1 MTVEITCPHCNLSR
15 KIPREKVP
23 PGTRWATCPRCK
35 ERFEFFF
42 PVLDFD
48 FERAQETA
56 GAEGRRSLSPWEN
69 RSESGLLKGMTLTLK
84 SVVFS
89 PKRFFRTTTYEGGI
103 REPMAFGLLA
113 GSIGMMLVIFWQFLQ
128 GGAELFSGGAGP
140 LGGFGTVFVF
150 LGAMALCPLLVAM
163 TLFVASAIVH
173 LLLLAVRGGSNG
185 FEATFRVISYSQAAQ
200 IWGLVPFVGGLIGGL
215 WLVVVQIIGLRE
227 IHRISYL
234 KIIFALL
241 IPLALILLLVVGI
254 LIPLVV
260 LG

>member
-1 MTVEITCPHCNLSR
+1 
-15 KIPREKVP
+15 VP
-23 PGTRWATCPRCK
+23 PGTRWATCPSCK
-35 ERFEFFF
+35 QRFAFFL

-48 FERAQETA
+48 LEKAQETVGA
-56 GAEGRRSLSPWEN
+56 GGGRSLSPWEN
-69 RSESGLLKGMTLTLK
+69 RSELGLLKGITLTLK

-128 GGAELFSGGAGP
+128 GSGELFSGDAG
-140 LGGFGTVFVF
+140 LLEGFGPRVVF
-150 LGAMALCPLLVAM
+150 LGALALCPLLVAM

-185 FEATFRVISYSQAAQ
+185 FEATFRVISYSQATQ
-200 IWGLVPFVGGLIGGL
+200 IWGLIPFVGGLIGGL

-227 IHRISYL
+227 IHGISYL
-234 KIIFALL
+234 KIVFALL
-241 IPLALILLLVVGI
+241 IPLALVLLLVVGI
-254 LIPLVV
+254 LMPLVV
-260 LG
+260 FG